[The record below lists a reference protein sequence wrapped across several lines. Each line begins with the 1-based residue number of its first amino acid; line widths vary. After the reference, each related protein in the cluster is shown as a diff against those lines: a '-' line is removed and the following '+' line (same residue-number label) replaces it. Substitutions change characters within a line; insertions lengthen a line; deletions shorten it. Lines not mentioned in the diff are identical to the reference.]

1 MNLLLADSGHTV
13 MIAVSGFNGFN
24 IADLAS
30 SGNDHYFTVNSC
42 GYEKFMTKNV
52 KKLRENGRPDFQVIY
67 MLKGTGHFWID
78 GRQTEVTRGQIVLF
92 HPNERQ
98 EYAYAGKHA
107 PELYWIH
114 FSGYG
119 ALQWLET
126 VGLATKRIY
135 CIGEDTQAIELY
147 KKIMV
152 ELQIKAPQFQSAV
165 DSYAM
170 LLMSLFGRRTNLVQK
185 PEAFVKDPSIL
196 QIMTD
201 MHADCTK
208 KWTVADIAN
217 QCGLSPNRVM
227 HKFKEQTGSSVIGYL
242 THIRMDKAKDM
253 LLNTSLSI
261 KEISH
266 LIGYDNQL
274 YFSRL
279 FHKMESM
286 SPRDYRTGKFR
297 HRKKTN
303 TPR

>member
-1 MNLLLADSGHTV
+1 MRREHAPRRQQHIV
-13 MIAVSGFNGFN
+13 MIALSGFNGSN
-24 IADLAS
+24 IAALAS

-78 GRQTEVTRGQIVLF
+78 GRQTEATKGQIVLF

-98 EYAYAGKHA
+98 EYAYAGKNG

-126 VGLATKRIY
+126 VGLSEKRIY
-135 CIGEDTQAIELY
+135 DVGKDPQAIELY
-147 KKIMV
+147 KKIMI
-152 ELQIKAPQFQSAV
+152 ELQIKAPLFQSAV
-165 DSYAM
+165 DSYTM
-170 LLMSLFGRRTNLVQK
+170 SLMSLFGRKASLVQK
-185 PEAFVKDPSIL
+185 PEAYVKDPSIL
-196 QIMTD
+196 QVMTE

-208 KWTVADIAN
+208 KWTVDDIAK

-242 THIRMDKAKDM
+242 TRIRMDKAKDM

-279 FHKMESM
+279 FHKTESL
-286 SPRDYRTGKFR
+286 SPRDYRTGEIR
-297 HRKKTN
+297 HR
-303 TPR
+303 